1 MLLLE
6 QMVVLFLLMGIGYL
20 CSLKGIITDEV
31 SKKLSAIVVNIANP
45 ALVLSGCLGDEKIQ
59 GRELFTMVIIIVAV
73 YLALLL
79 IAQVLP
85 RILRVEKESR
95 GTYKAMTIFSNIGF
109 MGFPVVAALYGSS
122 AILYAALF
130 TIPYNILI
138 YTYGIS
144 SMSSS
149 GDSHEKD
156 SHEKSSYKK
165 TSYEKTSYKKTSYE
179 KGEGKDQ
186 EKGARITFLLGRI
199 FNVGVIACIVTM
211 VIYLCEIPVPGMIAD
226 TITHLSNLTAPLS
239 MMVIGA
245 SLAAIDLKKLFTD
258 LRLLLFSAVK
268 LLLIPIVGVLIIKQF
283 VSNEMIC
290 GVCLVMLATP
300 VGSMTA
306 MLAQQYDG
314 DYEMASKGVALTTIL
329 SVATIPLV
337 SMLVM

>member
-20 CSLKGIITDEV
+20 CYKKEIITDEAG
-31 SKKLSAIVVNIANP
+31 KKLSAIVVNIANP
-45 ALVLSGCLGDEKIQ
+45 ALVLTGCLGEEKIQ
-59 GRELFTMVIIIVAV
+59 GRELFLTAAIIAGV

-79 IAQVLP
+79 TAQILP

-95 GTYKAMTIFSNIGF
+95 GTYRAMTVFSNIGF
-109 MGFPVVAALYGSS
+109 MGFPVVAALYGNS

-144 SMSSS
+144 SMKSAVPPADTPLEKKS
-149 GDSHEKD
+149 GHRVS
-156 SHEKSSYKK
+156 
-165 TSYEKTSYKKTSYE
+165 
-179 KGEGKDQ
+179 
-186 EKGARITFLLGRI
+186 FLLGRV
-199 FNVGVIACIVTM
+199 FNVGVIACIVTI

-245 SLAAIDLKKLFTD
+245 SLATIDLKKLFMD
-258 LRLLLFSAVK
+258 VRLLLFSAVK
-268 LLLIPIVGVLIIKQF
+268 LLVIPIVGVLAIRQF
-283 VSNEMIC
+283 VDNEMIC
-290 GVCLVMLATP
+290 GVCMVMLATP

>member
-20 CSLKGIITDEV
+20 CYKKEIITDEAG
-31 SKKLSAIVVNIANP
+31 KKLSAIVVNIANP
-45 ALVLSGCLGDEKIQ
+45 ALVLTGCLGEEKIQ
-59 GRELFTMVIIIVAV
+59 GRELFVTAAIITGV
-73 YLALLL
+73 YSALLL
-79 IAQVLP
+79 IAQILP
-85 RILRVEKESR
+85 RLLRVEKESR
-95 GTYKAMTIFSNIGF
+95 GTYKAMTVFSNIGF
-109 MGFPVVAALYGSS
+109 MGFPVVAALYGKS
-122 AILYAALF
+122 ALLYASLF

-138 YTYGIS
+138 YTYGVS
-144 SMSSS
+144 SMSSEPE
-149 GDSHEKD
+149 GGRQ
-156 SHEKSSYKK
+156 
-165 TSYEKTSYKKTSYE
+165 
-179 KGEGKDQ
+179 KGH
-186 EKGARITFLLGRI
+186 GAAFLIRRI
-199 FNVGVIACIVTM
+199 FNVGVISCIAAM
-211 VIYLCEIPVPGMIAD
+211 IIYLCEIPVPGMIAD

-245 SLAAIDLKKLFTD
+245 SLATINLKKLFTD
-258 LRLLLFSAVK
+258 LRLLLFSVIK
-268 LLLIPIVGVLIIKQF
+268 LLVLPAVGVMVIRQF
-283 VSNEMIC
+283 VDNEVIL

>member
-6 QMVVLFLLMGIGYL
+6 QMAVLFLLMGIGYF
-20 CSLKGIITDEV
+20 CYRKKIITDEV

-45 ALVLSGCLGDEKIQ
+45 ALVLTGCLGEEKIQ
-59 GRELFTMVIIIVAV
+59 GRELLTTVIIIVAV
-73 YLALLL
+73 YAALLI
-79 IAQVLP
+79 IAQLLP
-85 RILRVEKESR
+85 LLLRVEKGSR
-95 GTYKAMTIFSNIGF
+95 GTYKAMTVFSNIGF
-109 MGFPVVAALYGSS
+109 MGFPVVAALYGNG

-144 SMSSS
+144 AMTASTTAASTVTASALTAGEK
-149 GDSHEKD
+149 GDE
-156 SHEKSSYKK
+156 
-165 TSYEKTSYKKTSYE
+165 E
-179 KGEGKDQ
+179 KGERNGVS
-186 EKGARITFLLGRI
+186 FLLGRI
-199 FNVGVIACIVTM
+199 LNVGVIACIIT
-211 VIYLCEIPVPGMIAD
+211 VIIYFFQIPVPKVAAD

-245 SLAAIDLKKLFTD
+245 SLAAIDLKKLFMD
-258 LRLLLFSAVK
+258 VRLLLFSAIK
-268 LLLIPIVGVLIIKQF
+268 LLVIPAVGMLVIRQF
-283 VSNEMIC
+283 VDNEIIC

-314 DYEMASKGVALTTIL
+314 DYEMASRGVALTTIL